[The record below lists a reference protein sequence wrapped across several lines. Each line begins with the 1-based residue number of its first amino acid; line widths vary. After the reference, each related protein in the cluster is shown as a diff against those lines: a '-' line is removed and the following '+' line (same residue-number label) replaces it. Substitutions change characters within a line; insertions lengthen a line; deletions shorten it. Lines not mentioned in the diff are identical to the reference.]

1 MDLIEVEIV
10 AEQRSALLDLSP
22 ECGQRVIFHL
32 MHAGVDPPTT
42 NVGVAPF
49 RSHRHC
55 FGCELP
61 PAKPRSQKAFREA
74 VRTRRIEI
82 ANARV
87 VSGVE
92 DLVRPAFQRLD
103 AAVVAEVVVPTE
115 RDVPGTSDSGQPEPD
130 RRDI

>member
-1 MDLIEVEIV
+1 M
-10 AEQRSALLDLSP
+10 
-22 ECGQRVIFHL
+22 FHL
-32 MHAGVDPPTT
+32 MQGGVYLPITS
-42 NVGVAPF
+42 VGVAPF

-55 FGCELP
+55 FGCELAS
-61 PAKPRSQKAFREA
+61 AKPRSQKAFREA
-74 VRTRRIEI
+74 VRTRRVEI

-103 AAVVAEVVVPTE
+103 AAVVAEVVIATE